1 MCKAMTQ
8 TCLTSRKAWAVLM
21 LLSAW
26 LTSAMAQAL
35 PPDESR
41 TQAESESESESEAEA
56 KAEAEAEPATVL
68 HYTLGLR
75 LRADDINQDTHSAKL
90 RPVLGLRY
98 GRWRAGIGD
107 GQEWLRFNSFR
118 KEPSLSYQWIEK
130 SNVEL
135 GLSLRIHNLS
145 TGEAFDVF
153 EPGRKT
159 LRSRVLTNFR
169 ITQRWSAGVEW
180 TQDLLN
186 RGDSST
192 LGVGL
197 AYAWPLSAHS
207 ELSLNSG
214 LTWAPAE
221 HWRTAAGPSRQG
233 ASALSTGI
241 GSVGSGLS
249 YKHSLS
255 RQWAWYSTL
264 GLNKE
269 VGDVAKLSGP
279 HSLVNGQIGILYFDR

>member
-1 MCKAMTQ
+1 
-8 TCLTSRKAWAVLM
+8 
-21 LLSAW
+21 
-26 LTSAMAQAL
+26 
-35 PPDESR
+35 
-41 TQAESESESESEAEA
+41 
-56 KAEAEAEPATVL
+56 
-68 HYTLGLR
+68 LGLR
-75 LRADDINQDTHSAKL
+75 VRADDINQDTHSAKL

-98 GRWRAGIGD
+98 GRWRVGIGD

-130 SNVEL
+130 SNISL
-135 GLSLRIHNLS
+135 GLSMRIHNLN

-159 LRSRVLTNFR
+159 LRSRVLANVR
-169 ITQRWSAGVEW
+169 ITDRWSGGLEW

-192 LGVGL
+192 LGLGVS
-197 AYAWPLSAHS
+197 YAWPLTPYS
-207 ELSLNSG
+207 ELSLNTG

-221 HWRTAAGPSRQG
+221 HWRTAAGVNRIG
-233 ASALSTGI
+233 AGGLTTGT

-255 RQWAWYSTL
+255 KHWAWYSTL
-264 GLNKE
+264 GVNKE
-269 VGDVAKLSGP
+269 VGNVAKLSGP
-279 HSLVNGQIGILYFDR
+279 HSLVNGQIGLLYFDR

>member
-1 MCKAMTQ
+1 MPSLRTLRLSLTGLLSLFCGSLLCGICKAQPISMADATDA
-8 TCLTSRKAWAVLM
+8 LTAK
-21 LLSAW
+21 
-26 LTSAMAQAL
+26 
-35 PPDESR
+35 PD
-41 TQAESESESESEAEA
+41 T
-56 KAEAEAEPATVL
+56 PWN
-68 HYTLGLR
+68 YTLGMR
-75 LRADDINQDTHSAKL
+75 VRADDINQASRSAKL

-98 GRWRAGIGD
+98 GRWRVGIGD

-130 SNVEL
+130 NDISL
-135 GLSLRIHNLS
+135 GLSMRIHNLN
-145 TGEAFDVF
+145 TNEGFDVF

-159 LRSRVLTNFR
+159 LRSRVLANVR
-169 ITQRWSAGVEW
+169 ITDRWSAGVEW

-192 LGVGL
+192 LGLGVS
-197 AYAWPLSAHS
+197 YAWPLSNHS
-207 ELSLNSG
+207 ELSLSSG

-221 HWRTAAGPSRQG
+221 HWRTAAGIHRIG
-233 ASALSTGI
+233 AGGLTTGT

-264 GLNKE
+264 GINKE
-269 VGDVAKLSGP
+269 VGNVAKLSGP
-279 HSLVNGQIGILYFDR
+279 HSLVNGQIGLLYFDR

>member
-1 MCKAMTQ
+1 MPSLRTLRLS
-8 TCLTSRKAWAVLM
+8 LTG
-21 LLSAW
+21 LLSLFCGSLFCGICQAQPI
-26 LTSAMAQAL
+26 SMADATDA
-35 PPDESR
+35 PTAKPD
-41 TQAESESESESEAEA
+41 TPEA
-56 KAEAEAEPATVL
+56 ATPWN
-68 HYTLGLR
+68 YTLGMR
-75 LRADDINQDTHSAKL
+75 VRADDINQASRSAKL

-98 GRWRAGIGD
+98 GRWRVGIGD

-130 SNVEL
+130 NDISL
-135 GLSLRIHNLS
+135 GLSMRIHNLN
-145 TGEAFDVF
+145 TNEGFDVF

-159 LRSRVLTNFR
+159 LRSRVLANVR
-169 ITQRWSAGVEW
+169 ITDRWSAGVEW

-192 LGVGL
+192 LGLGVS
-197 AYAWPLSAHS
+197 YAWPLSNYS
-207 ELSLNSG
+207 ELSLSSG

-221 HWRTAAGPSRQG
+221 HWRTAAGIHRIG
-233 ASALSTGI
+233 AGGLTTGT

-264 GLNKE
+264 GINKE
-269 VGDVAKLSGP
+269 VGNVAKLSGP
-279 HSLVNGQIGILYFDR
+279 HSLVNGQIGLLYFDR

>member
-1 MCKAMTQ
+1 MPSLRTLRLS
-8 TCLTSRKAWAVLM
+8 LTG
-21 LLSAW
+21 LLSLFCGSLLCGICQAQPSSMADATDA
-26 LTSAMAQAL
+26 LTAK
-35 PPDESR
+35 PD
-41 TQAESESESESEAEA
+41 TSEA
-56 KAEAEAEPATVL
+56 ATPWN
-68 HYTLGLR
+68 YTLGMR
-75 LRADDINQDTHSAKL
+75 VRADDINQASRSAKL

-98 GRWRAGIGD
+98 GRWRVGIGD

-130 SNVEL
+130 NDISL
-135 GLSLRIHNLS
+135 GLSMRIHNLN
-145 TGEAFDVF
+145 TNEGFDVF

-159 LRSRVLTNFR
+159 LRSRVLANVR
-169 ITQRWSAGVEW
+169 ITDRWSAGVEW

-192 LGVGL
+192 LGLGVS
-197 AYAWPLSAHS
+197 YAWPLSSHS
-207 ELSLNSG
+207 ELSLSSG

-221 HWRTAAGPSRQG
+221 HWRTAAGIHRIG
-233 ASALSTGI
+233 AGGLTTGT

-264 GLNKE
+264 GINKE
-269 VGDVAKLSGP
+269 VGNVAKLSGP
-279 HSLVNGQIGILYFDR
+279 HSLVNGQIGLLYFDR

>member
-1 MCKAMTQ
+1 MPSLRTLRLS
-8 TCLTSRKAWAVLM
+8 LTG
-21 LLSAW
+21 LLSLFCGSLLCGICQAQPSSMADATDA
-26 LTSAMAQAL
+26 LTAK
-35 PPDESR
+35 PD
-41 TQAESESESESEAEA
+41 TSEA
-56 KAEAEAEPATVL
+56 ATPWN
-68 HYTLGLR
+68 YTLGMR
-75 LRADDINQDTHSAKL
+75 VRADDINQASRSAKL

-98 GRWRAGIGD
+98 GRWRVGIGD

-130 SNVEL
+130 NDISL
-135 GLSLRIHNLS
+135 GLSMRIHNLN
-145 TGEAFDVF
+145 TNEGFDVF

-159 LRSRVLTNFR
+159 LRSRVLANVR
-169 ITQRWSAGVEW
+169 ITDRWSAGVEW

-192 LGVGL
+192 LGLGVS
-197 AYAWPLSAHS
+197 YAWPLSNHS
-207 ELSLNSG
+207 ELSLSSG

-221 HWRTAAGPSRQG
+221 HWRTAAGIHRIG
-233 ASALSTGI
+233 AGGLTTGT

-264 GLNKE
+264 GINKE
-269 VGDVAKLSGP
+269 VGNVAKLSGP
-279 HSLVNGQIGILYFDR
+279 HSLVNGQIGLLYFDR

>member
-1 MCKAMTQ
+1 MPSLRTLRLS
-8 TCLTSRKAWAVLM
+8 LTG
-21 LLSAW
+21 LLSLFCGSLLCGICQAQPSSMADASDA
-26 LTSAMAQAL
+26 LTAK
-35 PPDESR
+35 PD
-41 TQAESESESESEAEA
+41 TPEA
-56 KAEAEAEPATVL
+56 ATPWN
-68 HYTLGLR
+68 YTLGMR
-75 LRADDINQDTHSAKL
+75 VRADDINQASRSAKL

-98 GRWRAGIGD
+98 GRWRVGIGD

-130 SNVEL
+130 NDISL
-135 GLSLRIHNLS
+135 GLSMRIHNLN
-145 TGEAFDVF
+145 TNEGFDVF

-159 LRSRVLTNFR
+159 LRSRVLANVR
-169 ITQRWSAGVEW
+169 ITDRWSAGVEW

-192 LGVGL
+192 LGLGVS
-197 AYAWPLSAHS
+197 YAWPLSNHS
-207 ELSLNSG
+207 ELSLSSG

-221 HWRTAAGPSRQG
+221 HWRTAAGIHRIG
-233 ASALSTGI
+233 AGGLTTGT

-264 GLNKE
+264 GINKE
-269 VGDVAKLSGP
+269 VGNVAKLSGP
-279 HSLVNGQIGILYFDR
+279 HSLVNGQIGLLYFDR

>member
-1 MCKAMTQ
+1 MPSLRTLRLS
-8 TCLTSRKAWAVLM
+8 LTG
-21 LLSAW
+21 LLSLFCVSLLCGICQAQPSSMADATDA
-26 LTSAMAQAL
+26 LTAK
-35 PPDESR
+35 PD
-41 TQAESESESESEAEA
+41 TSEA
-56 KAEAEAEPATVL
+56 ATPWN
-68 HYTLGLR
+68 YTLGMR
-75 LRADDINQDTHSAKL
+75 VRADDINQASRSAKL

-98 GRWRAGIGD
+98 GRWRVGIGD

-130 SNVEL
+130 NDISL
-135 GLSLRIHNLS
+135 GLSMRIHNLN
-145 TGEAFDVF
+145 TNEGFDVF

-159 LRSRVLTNFR
+159 LRSRVLANVR
-169 ITQRWSAGVEW
+169 ITDRWSAGVEW

-192 LGVGL
+192 LGLGVS
-197 AYAWPLSAHS
+197 YAWPLSSHS
-207 ELSLNSG
+207 ELSLSSG

-221 HWRTAAGPSRQG
+221 HWRTAAGIHRIG
-233 ASALSTGI
+233 AGGLTTGT

-264 GLNKE
+264 GINKE
-269 VGDVAKLSGP
+269 VGNVAKLSGP
-279 HSLVNGQIGILYFDR
+279 HSLVNGQIGLLYFDR